1 MATPQ
6 GETLSRAV
14 ALRIHAAVA
23 STAAVT
29 AIPAE
34 DRQDGMVVQVVG
46 GTLWTYNAASS
57 TAGSGSVLVPDDSP
71 STGRWLA
78 LSVLNADLASSAN
91 GKGAALVAIEDA
103 GTLYTATNVEA
114 ALAEVK
120 AIADAAQ
127 PAAKNQGGTLTL
139 VSGTKTINT
148 GITITASSRILLQM
162 TAPGAGAL
170 GDKHKVTGKTVGGP
184 GTGAFT
190 VTAIAAADGTTV
202 ATDVSV
208 HDYVIVG

>member
-14 ALRIHAAVA
+14 ALRIHGSAA

-34 DRQDGMVVQVVG
+34 DRQDGMLVQVVG
-46 GTLWTYNAASS
+46 GTLWTYNAAS
-57 TAGSGSVLVPDDSP
+57 AAVGSANVLVPDDAP
-71 STGRWLA
+71 SAGRWLS
-78 LSVLNADLASSAN
+78 LSVLPADLASTAN
-91 GKGAALVAIEDA
+91 SKGASLVAIEDT
-103 GTLYTATNVEA
+103 GTLFTATNVEA

-139 VSGTKTINT
+139 VDGTKTVSA
-148 GITITASSRILLQM
+148 GITITANSRVLLQM

-170 GDKHKVTGKTVGGP
+170 GDHYKVTNKTAGAP
-184 GTGAFT
+184 GVGAFT
-190 VTAIAAADGTTV
+190 VTAIASADGSTV

-208 HDYVIVG
+208 HDFVIVN

>member
-14 ALRIHAAVA
+14 ALRVHYAVA

-29 AIPAE
+29 AIQAE
-34 DRQDGMVVQVVG
+34 NRQDGMVVQVVG
-46 GTLWTYNAASS
+46 GALWQYVAESTYS
-57 TAGSGSVLVPDDSP
+57 AGGAVLVPDDNP
-71 STGRWLA
+71 SSGRWI
-78 LSVLNADLASSAN
+78 S
-91 GKGAALVAIEDA
+91 
-103 GTLYTATNVEA
+103 TAPQT
-114 ALAEVK
+114 
-120 AIADAAQ
+120 
-127 PAAKNQGGTLTL
+127 GSLTL

-170 GDKHKVTGKTVGGP
+170 GDKYKVTGKTVGGP